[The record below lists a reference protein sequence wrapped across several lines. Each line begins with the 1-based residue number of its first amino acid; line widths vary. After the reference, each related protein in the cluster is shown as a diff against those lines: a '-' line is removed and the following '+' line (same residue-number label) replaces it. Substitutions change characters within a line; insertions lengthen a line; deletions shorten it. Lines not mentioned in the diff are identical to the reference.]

1 MGCRASLYA
10 KIENKVQALYLHWEG
25 HPFHVM
31 PILTEC
37 YNDQAKVQ
45 ALFALGDLSYLDRS
59 CECPPGHSAS
69 NPVKGHTVAYARDRD
84 EEIRIR
90 TYPDLIEARDH
101 ENHGYEY
108 SWDGTVWTYLDDKS
122 VTRSK

>member
-10 KIENKVQALYLHWEG
+10 KIGDKVHALYLHWEG
-25 HPFHVM
+25 HPDHVM

-37 YNDQAKVQ
+37 YNDQSKVHV
-45 ALFALGDLSYLDRS
+45 LFALGDLSYLDRS
-59 CECPPGHSAS
+59 CERPPEGSRLGQIAGYTIAYGRD
-69 NPVKGHTVAYARDRD
+69 KG

-90 TYPDLIEARDH
+90 SYPDLTEARDH

-108 SWDGTVWTYLDDKS
+108 SWDGQIWTYLRKVS
-122 VTRSK
+122 AL